1 MRRFSL
7 VLCLVATALRAQ
19 QPDTVRKDST
29 RTDSS
34 PPTPAQERYLDGLR
48 TVGRGIAQLK
58 DGIDRVV
65 RAYGAKD
72 SVKLAQAGRRLGGL
86 CGSARTFMGPG
97 RSLMTATAYDDS
109 VRTHAKKLGLQI
121 DSVIGFMPTC
131 QHAAFRTPN
140 KTAADVLGL
149 IRSYETALRVFRT
162 DIGLNRPAPPPAQ

>member
-7 VLCLVATALRAQ
+7 VLCFVATTLGAQ
-19 QPDTVRKDST
+19 QPDTVRKDSS

-34 PPTPAQERYLDGLR
+34 PPTPAQARYLDGLR

-65 RAYGAKD
+65 RAYGVKD

-86 CGSARTFMGPG
+86 CATAHAFMGPG
-97 RSLMTATAYDDS
+97 RTRMTATAYDDS
-109 VRTHAKKLGLQI
+109 VRAHARKLSLQI
-121 DSVIGFMPTC
+121 DSVIGYMPTC
-131 QHAAFRTPN
+131 QHTAFRTPA

-149 IRSYETALRVFRT
+149 IRSYEGALRTFRT
-162 DIGLNRPAPPPAQ
+162 DIGLNRPAALPSQ

>member
-7 VLCLVATALRAQ
+7 VLCLVATTLGAQ
-19 QPDTVRKDST
+19 QPDTVRKDSV

-34 PPTPAQERYLDGLR
+34 PPTPEQERYLDGLR

-65 RAYGAKD
+65 RAFGAKD

-86 CGSARTFMGPG
+86 CGSAHTFMGPG
-97 RSLMTATAYDDS
+97 RTQMRATAYDDS
-109 VRTHAKKLGLQI
+109 VRTHARKLALQI
-121 DSVIGFMPTC
+121 DSVIGYMPTC
-131 QHAAFRTPN
+131 QHTAFRTPN

-149 IRSYETALRVFRT
+149 IRSYEGALRIFRT
-162 DIGLNRPAPPPAQ
+162 DVGLNRPPSFGPQ

>member
-7 VLCLVATALRAQ
+7 VLCLVATTLGAQ
-19 QPDTVRKDST
+19 QPDTVRKDSI

-34 PPTPAQERYLDGLR
+34 PPTPEQERYLDGLR

-65 RAYGAKD
+65 RAFGAKD

-86 CGSARTFMGPG
+86 CGSAHTFMGPG
-97 RSLMTATAYDDS
+97 RTQMRAAAYDDS
-109 VRTHAKKLGLQI
+109 VRTHARKLALQI
-121 DSVIGFMPTC
+121 DSVIGYMPTC
-131 QHAAFRTPN
+131 QHTAFRTPN

-149 IRSYETALRVFRT
+149 IRSYEGALRIFRT
-162 DIGLNRPAPPPAQ
+162 DIGLNRPPPLPSQ

>member
-7 VLCLVATALRAQ
+7 MLCFVATTLGGQ
-19 QPDTVRKDST
+19 QPDTVRKDSS

-65 RAYGAKD
+65 RAYGGKD

-86 CGSARTFMGPG
+86 CGTAHAFMGPG
-97 RSLMTATAYDDS
+97 RTLMNATAYDDS
-109 VRTHAKKLGLQI
+109 VRTHARKLSLQI

-149 IRSYETALRVFRT
+149 IRSYEGALRTFRT
-162 DIGLNRPAPPPAQ
+162 DIGLNRAPAQPSQ

>member
-7 VLCLVATALRAQ
+7 VLCLVATTLGAQ
-19 QPDTVRKDST
+19 QPDTVRKDSM

-34 PPTPAQERYLDGLR
+34 PPTPEQERYLDGLR

-65 RAYGAKD
+65 RAFGAKD

-86 CGSARTFMGPG
+86 CGSAHTFMGPG
-97 RSLMTATAYDDS
+97 RVQMRATAYDDS
-109 VRTHAKKLGLQI
+109 VRTHARKLALQI
-121 DSVIGFMPTC
+121 DSVIGYMPTC
-131 QHAAFRTPN
+131 QHTAFRTPN

-149 IRSYETALRVFRT
+149 IRSYEGALRIFRT
-162 DIGLNRPAPPPAQ
+162 DVGLNRPPALPSP

>member
-7 VLCLVATALRAQ
+7 VLCLVATTLGAQ
-19 QPDTVRKDST
+19 QPDTVRKDSS
-29 RTDSS
+29 RVDSS
-34 PPTPAQERYLDGLR
+34 PPTPEQERYLDGLR

-65 RAYGAKD
+65 RAYSAKD

-86 CGSARTFMGPG
+86 CGSAHTFMGPG
-97 RSLMTATAYDDS
+97 RTQMRATAYDDS
-109 VRTHAKKLGLQI
+109 VRTHARKLALQI
-121 DSVIGFMPTC
+121 DSVIGYMPTC

-149 IRSYETALRVFRT
+149 IRSYEGALRTFRT
-162 DIGLNRPAPPPAQ
+162 DIGLNRAPALPSQ

>member
-7 VLCLVATALRAQ
+7 VLCFVATALGAQ
-19 QPDTVRKDST
+19 QPDTVRKDSS

-86 CGSARTFMGPG
+86 CGSARTFMSPG
-97 RSLMTATAYDDS
+97 RGLMTATAYDDS

-121 DSVIGFMPTC
+121 DSVIGYMPTC

-149 IRSYETALRVFRT
+149 IRSYEGALRVFRT
-162 DIGLNRPAPPPAQ
+162 DIGLNRPPTQPPQ